1 MSIAM
6 NNIPSNKHL
15 QSNSKII
22 SPVYTKLY
30 IILPLITALLL
41 STIVLIV
48 SNTPIE
54 NSYSD
59 SADPEATTTSSSEVD
74 KFGIQKIYP
83 TKQEGRE
90 WFLNMNNPLI
100 DNNFAIT
107 FEENITRQSEGSWN
121 ISGRAV
127 RLNINTPPG
136 LPQWK
141 NVEITGYAKINE
153 VLSDTNST
161 VKDEDLSWYARGGRH
176 NTKVPCEATAYIG
189 GIYIDGSVGW
199 KKEIWFIDGYTDEKG
214 AEKVTTPLIGRW
226 VGWKVIMYN
235 INNDTAVKLE
245 SYIDNTNT
253 NFWIKVSDLVDDGGW
268 YSKSNDAEFY
278 SAGCDRD
285 KDYVVTNG
293 GPVVTF
299 RSDNLTWEFKNLSI
313 REIDPGAITKMY

>member
-1 MSIAM
+1 MSVAL
-6 NNIPSNKHL
+6 NNFLLNEHMQNK
-15 QSNSKII
+15 SSII
-22 SPVYTKLY
+22 CTKLY
-30 IILPLITALLL
+30 NKLPLLIILCL
-41 STIVLIV
+41 STIALIA
-48 SNTPIE
+48 SNTQTE
-54 NSYSD
+54 NSF
-59 SADPEATTTSSSEVD
+59 SASAAAEGTITNSSEVD

-83 TKQEGRE
+83 TKQGGRE
-90 WFLNMNNPLI
+90 WFLNMDNPLL

-107 FEENITRQSEGSWN
+107 FSENITRQDEGSWN

-127 RLNINTPPG
+127 RLNVNTPPG

-189 GIYIDGSVGW
+189 GIYVDGSVGW
-199 KKEIWFIDGYTDEKG
+199 KKEIWFIGGYTDEKG
-214 AEKVTTPLIGRW
+214 ADKVTTPILGRW
-226 VGWKVIMYN
+226 IGWKVIIYN

-285 KDYVVTNG
+285 KDFVVTNG

-299 RSDNLTWEFKNLSI
+299 RSDNLTWEFKDLSI
-313 REIDPGAITKMY
+313 REIDPGTNTKQASS